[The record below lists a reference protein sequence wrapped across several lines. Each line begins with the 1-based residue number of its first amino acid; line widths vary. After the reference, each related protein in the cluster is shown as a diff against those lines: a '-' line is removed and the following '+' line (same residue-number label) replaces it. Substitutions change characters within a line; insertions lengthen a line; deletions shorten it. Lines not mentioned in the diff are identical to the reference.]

1 MLQLPQ
7 TQLSA
12 TKRTQNL
19 IGAFSVKK
27 SFQDRH
33 IAILDD
39 VITTGTTINE
49 VAKLLIDLQ
58 IQPKIGQ
65 YVEPCR
71 R

>member
-49 VAKLLIDLQ
+49 VAKLLIDSGANSAQ
-58 IQPKIGQ
+58 AWA
-65 YVEPCR
+65 VCR
-71 R
+71 TL